1 MHIDQVCRL
10 DEFTLKHFIKINS
23 LVVNWIKKL
32 ENSEFIFS
40 IESMKRCL
48 ATNDEIFHILSQ
60 NGLQS

>member
-10 DEFTLKHFIKINS
+10 HEFTLKTFYKNKFFGCK
-23 LVVNWIKKL
+23 LDKKL

-40 IESMKRCL
+40 MESMKRCL